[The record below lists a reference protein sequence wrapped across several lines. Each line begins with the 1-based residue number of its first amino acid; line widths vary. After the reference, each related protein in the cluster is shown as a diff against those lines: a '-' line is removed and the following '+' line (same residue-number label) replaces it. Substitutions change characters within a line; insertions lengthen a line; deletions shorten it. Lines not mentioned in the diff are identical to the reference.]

1 MQTAHRVS
9 ETNSGRQIDFGAGK
23 YDLKQSGPSKL
34 CAAERR
40 RKILLLCTLQ
50 IDEFRETFQMFD
62 KDGDGTINTNEL
74 GAVLRS
80 LGR

>member
-1 MQTAHRVS
+1 MPTTELV
-9 ETNSGRQIDFGAGK
+9 
-23 YDLKQSGPSKL
+23 
-34 CAAERR
+34 
-40 RKILLLCTLQ
+40 CTLQ